1 MYERDPLKFAVG
13 TADTRG
19 TGRLMD
25 EGFRDA
31 IREVPLKARLF
42 RATVTAAMLAAVIQS
57 FGAVIK
63 W

>member
-1 MYERDPLKFAVG
+1 MFDRRSFKNG
-13 TADTRG
+13 GRSADRAR

-25 EGFRDA
+25 EVTQDA

-42 RATVTAAMLAAVIQS
+42 RATVTAAMLAAVIQA
-57 FGAVIK
+57 FGAQIK

>member
-1 MYERDPLKFAVG
+1 MYERDSLKSAIG
-13 TADTRG
+13 PADTRG

>member
-1 MYERDPLKFAVG
+1 
-13 TADTRG
+13 
-19 TGRLMD
+19 MD

-42 RATVTAAMLAAVIQS
+42 RTTVTAAMLAAVIQS

>member
-1 MYERDPLKFAVG
+1 MYERTSLKSG
-13 TADTRG
+13 IGPADTRG
-19 TGRLMD
+19 TGHLMD
-25 EGFRDA
+25 EGSRDA

-42 RATVTAAMLAAVIQS
+42 RTTVTAAMLAAVIQS